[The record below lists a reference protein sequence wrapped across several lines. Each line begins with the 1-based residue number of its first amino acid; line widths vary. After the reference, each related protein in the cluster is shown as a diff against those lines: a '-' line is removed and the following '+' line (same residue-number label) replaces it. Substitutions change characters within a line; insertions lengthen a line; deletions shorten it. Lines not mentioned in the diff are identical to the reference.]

1 MPIRTDLLII
11 ISRPGNRRKMKKE
24 KGKILLKNLVAN
36 VFAAITIVARITGSR
51 CVGAMAVLATASAV
65 AVPPPHA
72 PAHARQWAVVLFPLL
87 SRMRCSRGSGIAS
100 SQIIRSF
107 LRSDVDSSSYHDV
120 LNDSRNGSIDRSN
133 ACGYRSY
140 RIATRQRSKLPR
152 RRRLL
157 LPIPK

>member
-1 MPIRTDLLII
+1 
-11 ISRPGNRRKMKKE
+11 MKKE

-36 VFAAITIVARITGSR
+36 VFAAITIVARITCSR

-72 PAHARQWAVVLFPLL
+72 SAHARQWAVVLLPLL

-120 LNDSRNGSIDRSN
+120 LNDSRNGSIETVLILSVIEVIALPPGSGRS
-133 ACGYRSY
+133 CLVVVDYYCQYRNDVAPGWQG
-140 RIATRQRSKLPR
+140 R
-152 RRRLL
+152 
-157 LPIPK
+157 

>member
-1 MPIRTDLLII
+1 
-11 ISRPGNRRKMKKE
+11 MKKE

-36 VFAAITIVARITGSR
+36 VFAAITIVARITCSR
-51 CVGAMAVLATASAV
+51 CVGAMAVLATATASAV
-65 AVPPPHA
+65 PVPPPHA
-72 PAHARQWAVVLFPLL
+72 SAHARQWAVVLLPLL

-133 ACGYRSY
+133 PFGYRSY
-140 RIATRQRSKLPR
+140 RIATRQRSKRSR